1 MGLLSKLKWAVSC
14 RSLLGRNAS
23 YYPDD
28 KHKPRWRIVCDQ
40 FASFIRYGYFEEYYY
55 LYGFDRAEMTRDR
68 MKEYITPYRPF
79 LYKVDRLNFQ
89 NPYYDT
95 FQGRITGRVINQ
107 DKFYFY
113 LFLSRLGF
121 PTPRVLRYIRKG
133 QVVYEDPAFLSDFD
147 AVVKPVDGMMG
158 DGIFYLCRREGRLF
172 KDDVPCSFAEL
183 NAIFASTNY
192 IVQERIV
199 QHDRLAA
206 LCPTS
211 VNTLRL
217 FTVMDPVGKVVS
229 FCPVMRIGR
238 VGNLV
243 DNWAQ
248 GGISVG
254 IDPKTGALMR
264 RGSFKPGKGTVVF
277 SHPDTGIRL
286 EGYAIPY
293 YHEAEEMVIRLHS
306 LMYRNHSIGWD
317 VAITPDGPVV
327 IEGNDRWEVSLIQA
341 AHGPV
346 GYMKKYFK

>member
-158 DGIFYLCRREGRLF
+158 HDIFFLSRRGNIFF
-172 KDDVPCSFAEL
+172 KDDAPFGRDEL
-183 NAIFASTNY
+183 DALLAGSDW
-192 IVQERIV
+192 IVQEHIV
-199 QHDRLAA
+199 QHPRMAA

-211 VNTLRL
+211 VNTIRL
-217 FTVMDPVGKVVS
+217 HTVMGRDGQVIPFG
-229 FCPVMRIGR
+229 PLQRIGR
-238 VGNLV
+238 VGSLV

-248 GGISVG
+248 GGILVG
-254 IDPKTGALMR
+254 IDSATGTCR
-264 RGSFKPGKGTVVF
+264 
-277 SHPDTGIRL
+277 D
-286 EGYAIPY
+286 
-293 YHEAEEMVIRLHS
+293 EA
-306 LMYRNHSIGWD
+306 Y
-317 VAITPDGPVV
+317 
-327 IEGNDRWEVSLIQA
+327 
-341 AHGPV
+341 
-346 GYMKKYFK
+346 